1 MTLQDYIQK
10 DIERFEAMKED
21 VVGDLE
27 MNFNIKKV
35 SKNKVIQTIIDIK
48 RKELEELNKS

>member
-10 DIERFEAMKED
+10 DIERLEAMKED

>member
-10 DIERFEAMKED
+10 EIERLEAMKED